1 VVTCGGGQDV
11 PVFSVSRLSCIAFVS
26 VVVGAALTA
35 CASPARPGPSTL
47 RVPADYDSI
56 SEAAGAAQAGDLILV
71 APGRY
76 RETVRLRTPDV
87 TLRGTDRNAVVIDGE
102 VRRANGVVVTA
113 PGVSVEN
120 LTVRAHTLNGVL
132 VTGMSDGDDGIAKGS
147 NGYAHLDPAKYP
159 PLQGFRVAYVTASN
173 NGLYG
178 IYAFDTQHG
187 VIERNYAS
195 GSADS
200 GIYVGQCRPCA
211 IVVRDN
217 IAEHNAVGYEGT
229 NASGEMYVLRNRFS
243 GNRVGLTSD
252 SDYQEALVPQ
262 SGAILVG
269 NLISANADPA
279 TPAQADG
286 GFGIGAGIAGGTDN
300 LFARNRVEG
309 SPTAGIVISSVVDLP
324 PLRNRVIGN
333 VLSGNGVDVAF
344 AASGRAPGQGNC
356 LQDNILD
363 STLPAGLARMTCP
376 AEPGQQP
383 SASLPPMNAP
393 RGIPFPEVAPP
404 LPQPGM
410 PDPGGAPPRPA
421 SGLPGPVDVDAIVV
435 PGPELL
441 ALG

>member
-1 VVTCGGGQDV
+1 VGTCGRGQDV
-11 PVFSVSRLSCIAFVS
+11 RVFSPSRLSCIAFVC
-26 VVVGAALTA
+26 VFAGAVLTG

-47 RVPADYDSI
+47 RVPADYASI
-56 SEAAGAAQAGDLILV
+56 SEAASTAQAGDLILV
-71 APGRY
+71 APGLY

-87 TLRGTDRNAVVIDGE
+87 TLRGVDRNAVVIDGE

-132 VTGMSDGDDGIAKGS
+132 VTGMSDGGDGIAKGS
-147 NGYAHLDPAKYP
+147 GGYAQLDPAKYP
-159 PLQGFRVAYVTASN
+159 PLRGFRVAYVTASN

-178 IYAFDTQHG
+178 IYAFDAQHG

-200 GIYVGQCRPCA
+200 GIYVGQCRPCG
-211 IVVRDN
+211 IVVQDN
-217 IAEHNAVGYEGT
+217 IAERNAVGYEGT

-243 GNRVGLTSD
+243 RNRVGLTSD

-262 SGAILVG
+262 SGATLAG

-300 LFARNRVEG
+300 LLARNRVEG
-309 SPTAGIVISSVVDLP
+309 NPTAGIVISSVADLP

-333 VLSGNGVDVAF
+333 VLGGNGVDVAF
-344 AASGRAPGQGNC
+344 AASGRAPGRGNC
-356 LQDNILD
+356 LQDNTLA
-363 STLPAGLARMTCP
+363 STLPAGLLRITCP
-376 AEPGQQP
+376 AEAGQQSSGP
-383 SASLPPMNAP
+383 LPPMNAP
-393 RGIPFPEVAPP
+393 RGVPFPEVAAPP
-404 LPQPGM
+404 PQPGM
-410 PDPGGAPPRPA
+410 PDADVAPHRPA
-421 SGLPGPVDVDAIVV
+421 SGIPGPVDVDAIAV

-441 ALG
+441 ALR